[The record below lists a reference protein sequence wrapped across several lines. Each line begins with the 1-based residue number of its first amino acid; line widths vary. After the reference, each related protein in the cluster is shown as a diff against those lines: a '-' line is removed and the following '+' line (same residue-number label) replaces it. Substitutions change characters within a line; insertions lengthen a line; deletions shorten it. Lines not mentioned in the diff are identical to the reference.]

1 VVIAPDSTPASL
13 EQALALLGESRRQ
26 WDAEKRLLEL
36 RIQSL
41 EHRLFGTKSE
51 KVAFKDKQLALIDE
65 VFTHPEPAATEDVV
79 VVPDMGKRA
88 AKKPVRKPLPEHLE
102 CVEISSGSLHLACSW
117 TAKLSGKE
125 GGGGE

>member
-1 VVIAPDSTPASL
+1 VVIAPDSTPLSF

-51 KVAFKDKQLALIDE
+51 KVALEDKQVALIDE
-65 VFTHPEPAATEDVV
+65 VFTHPEPATTEDVV
-79 VVPDMGKRA
+79 VVPDIEKRA
-88 AKKPVRKPLPEHLE
+88 AKKPELKPLPEHLE
-102 CVEISSGSLHLACSW
+102 VVEERLESADKTCSNCGREQC
-117 TAKLSGKE
+117 LVRG
-125 GGGGE
+125 

>member
-1 VVIAPDSTPASL
+1 MVIAPDSTPLSL

-51 KVAFKDKQLALIDE
+51 KVALEDKQLALIDE

-79 VVPDMGKRA
+79 VVPDIEKRV

-102 CVEISSGSLHLACSW
+102 CVEISSGCLHLACSW